1 MAASRSPLRRLGR
14 VTASFAALL
23 VGLTLLFALALF
35 AVARTGFGD
44 TLLTRFVPQL
54 ANPVLAEMGLGLELQ
69 EIQGPLPNRL
79 RIVGLKLSDTHGI
92 WLEAEA
98 VEVRLRPLALLGKI
112 LDVEA
117 LETDTLHL
125 YRLPELPP
133 APEEQASAETPPQ
146 PLAVLPK
153 SFAVRLGRL
162 ELRQTLLGSALAGL
176 PAEVAPA
183 LLSLIGKAQ
192 AAQTDRA
199 TATASLILDWPSSRS
214 TALELSIDG
223 TQYTASLSGTLRP
236 VLDYLAPLLPQIRLQ
251 EHPDADVGLELALS
265 AELPLLPPAAEG
277 PLQANI
283 SANLSLAD
291 GKELDL
297 GLPLSSRIAWDG
309 KVLDLADLVL
319 ALREAGTDRLRLA
332 GQAHL
337 DDEALRTEVDLTV
350 PDAQAVSGLVAR
362 LLPLLDES
370 IGQSLRDALKL
381 APGGSLNLQAKLDGT
396 PDLSRLVA
404 ELSTSGEGL
413 DWPWPEADAAIGPK
427 FSAAIRVN
435 SPDLETWTIH
445 EARIESTELSVNA
458 AGDAVLTDPPRL
470 AMGLDAHIGDLAVL
484 TPLLNVDSGAPLVQG
499 PLDVHLRADGKVS
512 EPMTVTLAARS
523 ARLDFA
529 VGPTRSASGLA
540 LNSTAVL
547 DFSALTFDGGLN
559 LQVESVQGAP
569 LRASAKA
576 RGSQTD
582 MHLELDAAFFG
593 LETASSMRVRLP
605 QEHPLLDG
613 SASVTVRDWSFLRG
627 LGLPLEADKFSV
639 NVQAS
644 TSGDR
649 QDAVA
654 DIQSATLRA
663 LNPVGDID
671 SLRANISARDVF
683 GVPALDGQIH
693 VGAGQ
698 MAGQSWEKGSIT
710 LSTDNA
716 LDLAAIRFAV
726 KVDGDLAVSADGS
739 YSPQQALLHLQSLEL
754 LAGEQ
759 ELGVRLTRPV
769 DVRHAPVLSF
779 DTLDLALLPSGSLS
793 LKGDLNSDAL
803 ALDLQVRE
811 VPLAAARLVT
821 QGIPDGMVNGTL
833 AVRGTMRQPQG
844 EGKLGVT
851 ELGLEGKSVPVTVQ
865 LQGSLQPQG
874 GRSLARLE
882 ATLEGMGSRPGLLRA
897 ELPVSFVDGAPQVPG
912 NTPLSGSLTWEG
924 RLEDVWGFVPLPT
937 MRLSGA
943 GMIKASLEGTLD
955 KPRCEAS
962 VYVGGGRF
970 EELVQGVLLADI
982 DLQATYSSWGQSVVR
997 LRAGDGQK
1005 GVLAA
1010 AGTLDAH
1017 GDSPTLELKGAFDNL
1032 QPLQRDDLSLTLVGD
1047 FAVNGPLDD
1056 LQVVSQIIISQG
1068 EYRVIGNA
1076 GGSVPTLSNVEDPR
1090 QPAPA
1095 QASSEASAGVGSLD
1109 IRIRGDNRFFVRGR
1123 GLTSEWRTD
1132 LRLTGPLNEPSLVG
1146 RISPVR
1152 GSLEILSRNFQFED
1166 GEVRFTGA
1174 LLPSLDLGLV
1184 YTGPQITAVVKATG
1198 SATSPEIN
1206 LSSDPPLPQ
1215 DEIIAQVLFGKSFSQ
1230 LSRLETVQ
1238 AANATRD
1245 LASLAGSGGLG
1256 ALGLMDL
1263 LRGDMGLDMLQLGS
1277 TPSGTAERQ
1286 AGRDAS
1292 VQSRAAAGEGSITT
1306 LEVGKYITNE
1316 VFLGVEQGVGTNNTS
1331 VRIEVDL
1338 RSNLSLDGRTD
1349 SSSSSVGL
1357 NWKRDY

>member
-14 VTASFAALL
+14 ITAALAALL
-23 VGLTLLFALALF
+23 AGLTLLVALALF
-35 AVARTGFGD
+35 VVARTGFGD

-54 ANPVLAEMGLGLELQ
+54 VNPVLADMGLGLELQ
-69 EIQGPLPNRL
+69 EIQGPLPHRL
-79 RIVGLKLSDTHGI
+79 RIAGLKLSDAHGV

-98 VEVRLRPLALLGKI
+98 VELRLRPLALLDKI

-117 LETDTLHL
+117 LEADALHL

-133 APEEQASAETPPQ
+133 APEEASPETPPQ
-146 PLAVLPK
+146 ALAVLPE
-153 SFAVRLGRL
+153 SFEVMLDRL

-176 PAEVAPA
+176 PSDAAPA
-183 LLSLIGKAQ
+183 LLSLIGKAR
-192 AAQTDRA
+192 AAQADRA
-199 TATASLILDWPSSRS
+199 TVTALLNLEWSSTRS

-223 TQYTASLSGTLRP
+223 AQYTASLSGTLRP
-236 VLDYLAPLLPQIRLQ
+236 VLDYLAPLLPQLRLR
-251 EHPDADVGLELALS
+251 ENPDADVGLELAVS
-265 AELPLLPPAAEG
+265 ADLPLLPPVAEG
-277 PLQANI
+277 PFQAKV
-283 SANLSLAD
+283 SGSLLLAD
-291 GKELDL
+291 GNELDF
-297 GLPLSSRIAWDG
+297 GLPVSSRIAWDG
-309 KVLDLADLVL
+309 KALDLADLAL

-332 GQAHL
+332 GQVRR
-337 DDEALRTEVDLTV
+337 DDEALHTEADLTV
-350 PDAQAVSGLVAR
+350 LDAQALSAALER

-370 IGQSLRDALKL
+370 LGQGLRDAL
-381 APGGSLNLQAKLDGT
+381 AHTPGGSLNLRTTLDGT
-396 PDLSRLVA
+396 PDLSRLEA
-404 ELSTSGEGL
+404 DLSASGEKL
-413 DWPWPEADAAIGPK
+413 DWPWPEVNAVIGPK
-427 FSAAIRVN
+427 FAAEIRVN
-435 SPDLETWTIH
+435 SPDLQAWTIYK
-445 EARIESTELSVNA
+445 ARIESAELFLNA

-470 AMGLDAHIGDLAVL
+470 AMGLDMHVGDLAVL
-484 TPLLNVDSGAPLVQG
+484 APLLNADSGAPLVRG
-499 PLDVHLRADGKVS
+499 PLDVRLRADGKLS
-512 EPMTVTLAARS
+512 EPMTVNLEARS
-523 ARLDFA
+523 SRLDFA
-529 VGPTRSASGLA
+529 VGPTRSASGLT
-540 LNSTAVL
+540 LDSSTVL

-576 RGSQTD
+576 RGSMAD

-627 LGLPLEADKFSV
+627 LGVPLDADSFSLQ
-639 NVQAS
+639 VQAS
-644 TSGDR
+644 TSGSR

-654 DIQSATLRA
+654 NIQGATLRVA
-663 LNPVGDID
+663 NPAGDID
-671 SLRANISARDVF
+671 SLKANVSARDVF
-683 GVPALDGQIH
+683 GVPVLDGQIL

-698 MAGQSWEKGSIT
+698 MAGQSWEQGNIT

-739 YSPQQALLHLQSLEL
+739 YNPQQALLHLQGLEL
-754 LAGEQ
+754 LAEEQ
-759 ELGVRLTRPV
+759 GLGVRLTHPV
-769 DVRHAPVLSF
+769 DVRHAPALSF
-779 DTLDLALLPSGSLS
+779 DALDLALLPSGALS
-793 LKGDLNSDAL
+793 LKGDLNPEKLS
-803 ALDLQVRE
+803 LDLQVRE
-811 VPLAAARLVT
+811 VPLAVAHLVSP
-821 QGIPDGMVNGTL
+821 GIPDGMVNGTL
-833 AVRGTMRQPQG
+833 AVRGTMRQPQA
-844 EGKLGVT
+844 
-851 ELGLEGKSVPVTVQ
+851 ELALSLTDVGLEGKAVPVA
-865 LQGSLQPQG
+865 LRFQGSLQPKG
-874 GRSLARLE
+874 ARSLARLE
-882 ATLEGMGSRPGLLRA
+882 ATLEGMGPRPGLLRA
-897 ELPVSFVDGAPQVPG
+897 EVPVSFVGGAPQLLG
-912 NTPLSGSLTWEG
+912 NTPLSGSLNWEG

-982 DLQATYSSWGQSVVR
+982 DLQATYTSWGQSVVR

-1017 GDSPTLELKGAFDNL
+1017 GDSPSLDLKGAFDNL
-1032 QPLQRDDLSLTLVGD
+1032 QPLQRDDLSLALVGD
-1047 FAVNGPLDD
+1047 FAVSGPLDD
-1056 LQVVSQIIISQG
+1056 LQVVSEIIISQG

-1076 GGSVPTLSNVEDPR
+1076 GGSIPTLSNVEDPR

-1095 QASSEASAGVGSLD
+1095 QASSEASAGVGNMN

-1132 LRLTGPLNEPSLVG
+1132 LRLSGPLNEPSLVG

-1184 YTGPQITAVVKATG
+1184 YTGPQITALVKATG
-1198 SATSPEIN
+1198 SATSPEIS

-1256 ALGLMDL
+1256 ALGLMDR

-1277 TPSGTAERQ
+1277 TPAGTAERQ

-1306 LEVGKYITNE
+1306 LEVGKYITDE